1 MTPDSTDIKKALS
14 HLKGFQHVAVATIEG
29 NTPRVRPMTLIYLDK
44 RFWLITDTWSSKVEQ
59 IKENPDI
66 EFCFVFKE
74 DDMDCCLRVS
84 GKAAIIRDRKYKEKI
99 ARQCDFFHEHWDSV
113 DDPNFTLIE
122 IYPKEIIYVT
132 PREKIKINY

>member
-1 MTPDSTDIKKALS
+1 MNQEPTDINKALS
-14 HLKGFQHVAVATIEG
+14 HLKDFQHVAVATIEG

-44 RFWLITDTWSSKVEQ
+44 RFWLITDTCSSKVKQ

-66 EFCFVFKE
+66 EFCLVFEE

-84 GKAAIIRDRKYKEKI
+84 GKAAIIQDRESKEKI
-99 ARQCDFFHEHWDSV
+99 AYQCDFFHEHWHDA

-122 IYPKEIIYVT
+122 IYPEEFLYVT
-132 PREKIKINY
+132 PQEKTKIN